1 MGKHRLII
9 LAIAALV
16 LFSGVAWLIERSN
29 EKIYKGKPLSE
40 WLAGMDY
47 GQPPLVRSNATI
59 AIRELGTNIL
69 PRLLSDL
76 DRPRHRLREGMANL
90 GNDLL
95 GKMYINQNRFRFVT
109 FNDRSHRAVQAFWVL
124 GPAGESAAPE
134 LMRLSVENPFCLDT
148 FQYMGPGVIP
158 ALAKALTDTNQ
169 WVRYHAAVVV
179 GSFGP
184 KASEVVPILLIN
196 LAETNPTVRR
206 EMTNALMKI
215 DPIAAAKT
223 GIN

>member
-1 MGKHRLII
+1 MGKRRLII
-9 LAIAALV
+9 LIIAALV
-16 LFSGVAWLIERSN
+16 LFSGVAWLIARSN

-47 GQPPLVRSNATI
+47 GQPQLVRSNATI

-76 DRPRHRLREGMANL
+76 DRPRHRLREGMANW

-95 GKMYINQNRFRFVT
+95 GKVYINQNRFRFVT
-109 FNDRSHRAVQAFWVL
+109 FNDRSHRAVQAFQVL
-124 GPAGESAAPE
+124 GPVGKSAAPE
-134 LMRLSVENPFCLDT
+134 LMRLSVENPFCLNA
-148 FQYMGPGVIP
+148 FQYMGPDVIP

-169 WVRYHAAVVV
+169 WVRYDAAVVI
-179 GSFGP
+179 GSFG
-184 KASEVVPILLIN
+184 SEAREVAPILLRN
-196 LAETNPTVRR
+196 LAETNPIVLR
-206 EMTNALMKI
+206 EMTDALMKI
-215 DPIAAAKT
+215 DPVAAAKA